1 MKKVDTMLVQWSQRY
16 RWVAFAV
23 DVVNVCLDRR
33 VSRGAAELAYYL
45 LMTLFPILM
54 MVTGIVGMLPMDGAN
69 LAETV
74 SDFLP
79 ETVAGV
85 VSDYILYVQDKQSIA
100 MFVAGL
106 VTTIT
111 AASAAFRGLVSI
123 SGEIYGRR
131 AFRGVW
137 TVLFSWVFALLLLVM
152 IYLSLVVVLTGSW
165 FMNLVKSVFPLSVP
179 VYWPLIRLLA
189 MFGAAMLFLS
199 LLYRLTI
206 PGGRSGPRPPVL
218 TGAALTALLLTLSS
232 HLFSTF
238 ISLSSRYSVVY
249 GSLASVIIL
258 MIWLYLCG
266 NIVILGNVFNYVWW
280 RHKRGLPAAM
290 ILEKKL

>member
-1 MKKVDTMLVQWSQRY
+1 MKKVDSLLENLSQKY
-16 RWVAFAV
+16 RWVSFAV
-23 DVVNVCLDRR
+23 DVVQVYLDRR

-54 MVTGIVGMLPMDGAN
+54 MVTGIVGMLPMDGVN

-74 SDFLP
+74 SEFLP
-79 ETVAGV
+79 ETVAEV
-85 VSDYILYVQDKQSIA
+85 VSDYIVYVQDKQSIA
-100 MFVAGL
+100 MFIAGL
-106 VTTIT
+106 ITTIT
-111 AASAAFRGLVSI
+111 AAGAAFRGLVSI

-137 TVLFSWVFALLLLVM
+137 YVLFSWVFALLLLVM
-152 IYLSLVVVLTGSW
+152 IYLSFVVVLTGNW
-165 FMNLVKSVFPLSVP
+165 FMNLFKSLVPFTVP
-179 VYWPLIRLLA
+179 VYWPLIRLLV
-189 MFGAAMLFLS
+189 MFGAALLFLA
-199 LLYRLTI
+199 LLYRMTA
-206 PGGRSGPRPPVL
+206 PGGRTKPRPPVF

-266 NIVILGNVFNYVWW
+266 NIVILGNVFNYVCW
-280 RHKRGLPAAM
+280 RHKRGLPVAI

>member
-1 MKKVDTMLVQWSQRY
+1 MKKVDSLLESLSQKY

-23 DVVNVCLDRR
+23 DVVQVYLDRR

-54 MVTGIVGMLPMDGAN
+54 MFTGIVGLLPLNGAR
-69 LAETV
+69 LTGTI
-74 SDFLP
+74 SSFLP
-79 ETVAGV
+79 ETVADLVMDYV
-85 VSDYILYVQDKQSIA
+85 VYVLDYQSVA

-106 VTTIT
+106 ITTVT

-137 TVLFSWVFALLLLVM
+137 AVLFSWVFALLLLVM

-165 FMNLVKSVFPLSVP
+165 FMNLVSSVVPFTVP

-189 MFGAAMLFLS
+189 MFGAALLFLS
-199 LLYRLTI
+199 LLYRVTI
-206 PGGRSGPRPPVL
+206 PGGRAKLRPPVF
-218 TGAALTALLLTLSS
+218 TGAVLTALLLTLSS

-238 ISLSSRYSVVY
+238 ISMSSRYSTVY

-280 RHKRGLPAAM
+280 RHKRGLPVAI

>member
-1 MKKVDTMLVQWSQRY
+1 MKKVDSLLEDLSQKY
-16 RWVAFAV
+16 RWVAFLV
-23 DVVNVCLDRR
+23 DVVQVYLDRR

-54 MVTGIVGMLPMDGAN
+54 MITGIVGLLPMDGVN
-69 LAETV
+69 LATAV
-74 SDFLP
+74 SEFLP

-85 VSDYILYVQDKQSIA
+85 VADYIVYVQDYQSIA
-100 MFVAGL
+100 MFIAGL
-106 VTTIT
+106 ATTIT

-137 TVLFSWVFALLLLVM
+137 AVLFSWVFALLLLVM
-152 IYLSLVVVLTGSW
+152 IYLSFVVVLTGNW
-165 FMNLVKSVFPLSVP
+165 FMNLVASFLPFTVP
-179 VYWPLIRLLA
+179 VYWPFIRLLV
-189 MFGAAMLFLS
+189 MFGAALLFLS
-199 LLYRLTI
+199 LLYRLTA
-206 PGGRSGPRPPVL
+206 PGGRNKPRPPVF
-218 TGAALTALLLTLSS
+218 TGAVFTSLMLTLFS

-249 GSLASVIIL
+249 GSLASVVIL
-258 MIWLYLCG
+258 MLWLYLCG

-280 RHKRGLPAAM
+280 RHKRGLPVAI

>member
-1 MKKVDTMLVQWSQRY
+1 MKKVDLLLEDLSQKY

-23 DVVNVCLDRR
+23 DVVQVYLDRR

-45 LMTLFPILM
+45 LMTLFPIMM

-69 LAETV
+69 LAEAV

-79 ETVAGV
+79 EMVAGLV
-85 VSDYILYVQDKQSIA
+85 TDYIIYVQDYLSIA
-100 MFVAGL
+100 MFIAGL
-106 VTTIT
+106 ATTIT

-123 SGEIYGRR
+123 SGEIYGRK
-131 AFRGVW
+131 ACRGVW
-137 TVLFSWVFALLLLVM
+137 AFLFSWVFALLLLVM
-152 IYLSLVVVLTGSW
+152 IYLSFVVVLTGNW
-165 FMNLVKSVFPLSVP
+165 FMNLFKTLIPFTVP

-189 MFGAAMLFLS
+189 MFGASMLFLS
-199 LLYRLTI
+199 LLYRITA
-206 PGGRSGPRPPVL
+206 PGGRTGPHPPVL
-218 TGAALTALLLTLSS
+218 TGAALTSLLLTLAS

-266 NIVILGNVFNYVWW
+266 SIVILGNVFNYVWW
-280 RHKRGLPAAM
+280 RHKRGLPVAI

>member
-1 MKKVDTMLVQWSQRY
+1 MKKVDSLLESLSQKY

-23 DVVNVCLDRR
+23 DVVQVYLDRR

-54 MVTGIVGMLPMDGAN
+54 MFTGIVGLLPLNGAR
-69 LAETV
+69 LTGTI
-74 SDFLP
+74 SSFLP
-79 ETVAGV
+79 ETVADLVMDYV
-85 VSDYILYVQDKQSIA
+85 VYVLDYQSVA

-106 VTTIT
+106 ITTVT

-137 TVLFSWVFALLLLVM
+137 AVLFSWVFALLLLVM

-165 FMNLVKSVFPLSVP
+165 FMNLVSSVVPFTVP

-189 MFGAAMLFLS
+189 MFGAALLFLS
-199 LLYRLTI
+199 LLYRVTI
-206 PGGRSGPRPPVL
+206 PGGRAKPRPPVF
-218 TGAALTALLLTLSS
+218 TGAVLTALLLTLSS

-238 ISLSSRYSVVY
+238 ISMSSRYSTVY

-280 RHKRGLPAAM
+280 RHKRGLPVAI